1 MKECAWTSSWPSRD
15 PPGARIPTEQGFG
28 PVSSV
33 GSSQPSLLQSRTTTR
48 LYFWAARPWVLFG
61 DEEVYDRAAGKAEKE
76 SLISPGI
83 PGIKTPGLYG

>member
-1 MKECAWTSSWPSRD
+1 MRLDILLALKGPSRGED
-15 PPGARIPTEQGFG
+15 SYRTGFFG

-33 GSSQPSLLQSRTTTR
+33 GSSQPKPASEQDNDEALLLGRPPMGP
-48 LYFWAARPWVLFG
+48 FW